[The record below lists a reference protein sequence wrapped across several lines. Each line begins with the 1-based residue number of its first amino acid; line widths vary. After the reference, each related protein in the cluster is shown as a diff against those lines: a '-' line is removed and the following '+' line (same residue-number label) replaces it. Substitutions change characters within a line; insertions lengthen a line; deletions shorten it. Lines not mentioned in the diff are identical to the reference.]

1 MLFKFENMVSRP
13 KCLTGPTCYPALIT
27 LRSRRAYRDNVPHVF
42 SQPNT
47 SLHLIFSASGL
58 FDSTIAHLI
67 PRMKIVLC
75 SLFLAALSYRVD
87 AKLHNS
93 AVCVTGRTE
102 APIGGTGWSVS
113 YNWQKNYEIDLKAT
127 ECACGYYKQ
136 RNTGDNQWDKCEDC
150 TYDGL
155 QCNSA
160 GWHIGGDEVRK
171 ESAQGS
177 RNQGCC

>member
-1 MLFKFENMVSRP
+1 MSR
-13 KCLTGPTCYPALIT
+13 
-27 LRSRRAYRDNVPHVF
+27 
-42 SQPNT
+42 T
-47 SLHLIFSASGL
+47 SSNEDHSVLP
-58 FDSTIAHLI
+58 I
-67 PRMKIVLC
+67 PRSSVLPVRDLYLIA
-75 SLFLAALSYRVD
+75 SPGKSTDRELRVD

-127 ECACGYYKQ
+127 ECACDYYKQ

-160 GWHIGGDEVRK
+160 GWHIGGDEMNYYCTK
-171 ESAQGS
+171 KCSAQGS
-177 RNQGCC
+177 EAN

>member
-1 MLFKFENMVSRP
+1 
-13 KCLTGPTCYPALIT
+13 
-27 LRSRRAYRDNVPHVF
+27 NVPHVF

-160 GWHIGGDEVRK
+160 GWHIGGDEMNYYCTK
-171 ESAQGS
+171 KCSAQGS
-177 RNQGCC
+177 EAN

>member
-1 MLFKFENMVSRP
+1 
-13 KCLTGPTCYPALIT
+13 
-27 LRSRRAYRDNVPHVF
+27 
-42 SQPNT
+42 
-47 SLHLIFSASGL
+47 
-58 FDSTIAHLI
+58 
-67 PRMKIVLC
+67 MKIVLC
-75 SLFLAALSYRVD
+75 SLFLAALSYRYGVPILLLLPGNQLTVCFRVD

-150 TYDGL
+150 TY
-155 QCNSA
+155 
-160 GWHIGGDEVRK
+160 VR
-171 ESAQGS
+171 SYLL
-177 RNQGCC
+177 RNLTSLLTIILGRTSVQLSWLAHWW